1 MTCYSVD
8 FKKSAKKSLLSLP
21 KPVIQNISRLID
33 ALSENPYPAGHKK
46 LSGSEHTYRIRCGDY
61 RVVYSVFNTQL
72 IIQILKIGH
81 RKDIYR

>member
-8 FKKSAKKSLLSLP
+8 FKKSAKKSLLSLS

-33 ALSENPYPAGHKK
+33 ALGKNPYPAGHKK
-46 LSGSEHTYRIRCGDY
+46 LSGSEHTYPVRHGDY
-61 RVVYSVFNTQL
+61 RVIYSVFNTQL

-81 RKDIYR
+81 RKDIYK